1 MLAFTLLWH
10 SLLLMI
16 FNELYLL
23 QICRFCVGK
32 VSGRCLFLLSW
43 QVLTCYIFC
52 GWWNTFLMYVII
64 EFFKGFIWGHISN
77 LEASRYSLYKSI
89 IIFLHKIKKFKATDE
104 QKNHSFTKF
113 ELYGIES
120 LNYSQISSLK
130 NLLNSRKYYNQN
142 FLISPLKTRINSL
155 YNRSHLKREG
165 KQLNLV
171 KRYKKVL
178 THSFF
183 PTSIP
188 YHGPA
193 IYNL

>member
-1 MLAFTLLWH
+1 MSCIYYRYVGFVLEKWAVDASFFSRGKCWLV
-10 SLLLMI
+10 I
-16 FNELYLL
+16 F
-23 QICRFCVGK
+23 
-32 VSGRCLFLLSW
+32 
-43 QVLTCYIFC
+43 FC

-77 LEASRYSLYKSI
+77 LGASRYSLYKSI

-130 NLLNSRKYYNQN
+130 NLLNSRKYYKQN

-178 THSFF
+178 IHSFF
-183 PTSIP
+183 SNFYSMP
-188 YHGPA
+188 
-193 IYNL
+193 